1 MMTVT
6 LPIELNK
13 HTLLEQLIKQ
23 IKNLPTLSNVAQ
35 EILRNLDEDSTGM
48 EEICEKVSMD
58 QSLAAKTLKLA
69 NSSYYGSDS
78 KVVTLQ
84 QAVALLG
91 IKNVKNLILMTSI
104 AGSFQ
109 ISKCQNFDFKAFWRH
124 SIATAICAEIISRTL
139 RLKHDFAFTAG
150 LLHDIGKLAL
160 VTIFPKEYENVIT
173 WRDKEDCYLLDAER
187 AVLGIDHV
195 EAGLALATQW
205 QFSIPIQD
213 AIRGHHQPTDA
224 GLNSVATIVHV
235 ADVIVHGLD
244 LSKMENDRA
253 PLLSIEAFKTLAL
266 NENDYLAIF
275 NETELRF
282 EAVEQMT
289 H

>member
-1 MMTVT
+1 MTAT
-6 LPIELNK
+6 PQNELDN
-13 HTLLEQLIKQ
+13 HILLEQLIKQ

-35 EILRNLDEDSTGM
+35 EILRDLDEDSTGM
-48 EEICEKVSMD
+48 DEICEKVSMD

-69 NSSYYGSDS
+69 NSSYYGTDS

-109 ISKCQNFDFKAFWRH
+109 TSKCQNFDFKAFWRH

-160 VTIFPKEYENVIT
+160 VTVFPKEYESVIA
-173 WRDKEDCYLLDAER
+173 WRDQEDCYLMDAER

-195 EAGLALATQW
+195 EAGLVLAKHW

-213 AIRGHHQPTDA
+213 AIRGHHQPTDE

-244 LSKMENDRA
+244 LSKMENDRT
-253 PLLSIEAFKTLAL
+253 PLLSVEAWDTLAL
-266 NENDYLAIF
+266 NETDCLAIF
-275 NETELRF
+275 RETELRF
-282 EAVEQMT
+282 EAVEQMA